1 MSVTPRGPTGAA
13 PLPPADMSARDL
25 PIRVVAAGEPLYRV
39 HSSRRDPIFFGP
51 GAGNPPT
58 YRFDS
63 LSGRFG
69 VFYVAPGPDAA
80 MIETLLRQP
89 QRLTVDYSEIQER
102 SLTKLRAGR
111 DLRLVSAMANDLSRL
126 GTTAALS
133 TGPYDP
139 CGAWSD
145 ALFDHPAVPD
155 GILFCS
161 RHNPNEP
168 CIALFERADFALV
181 ISSTKPLSTMLQE
194 VGVLLDHHGKSLFG
208 VP

>member
-1 MSVTPRGPTGAA
+1 MSLAPRGPTGAA
-13 PLPPADMSARDL
+13 PLPPADLSTRDL
-25 PIRVVAAGEPLYRV
+25 PIWRVTAGEPLYRV
-39 HSSRRDPIFFGP
+39 HSSRRGPIFFGP
-51 GAGNPPT
+51 GAGNLPT

-69 VFYVAPGPDAA
+69 VLYAAPAPDAA

-102 SLTKLRAGR
+102 SLTTLHAGR
-111 DLRLVSAMANDLSRL
+111 DLRLVSAIGNNLSRL

-145 ALFDHPAVPD
+145 ALFDHPAAPD

-168 CIALFERADFALV
+168 CIALFERTDFALV
-181 ISSTKPLSTMLQE
+181 TSNTTPLPAMLRK
-194 VGVLLDHHGKSLFG
+194 VGALLDHHGKSLFG
-208 VP
+208 AP

>member
-1 MSVTPRGPTGAA
+1 M
-13 PLPPADMSARDL
+13 RDL
-25 PIRVVAAGEPLYRV
+25 PIRVVAAGEPFYRV
-39 HSSRRDPIFFGP
+39 HRSHHDPIFFGP
-51 GAGNPPT
+51 GAGNPPA

-63 LSGRFG
+63 ISGSFG
-69 VFYVAPGPDAA
+69 VLYVAPGPDAA

-89 QRLTVDYSEIQER
+89 QRLTVDYSEIRDR
-102 SLTKLRAGR
+102 SLSTLRAGR
-111 DLRLVSAMANDLSRL
+111 DLRLVSATGNDLSRL

-161 RHNPNEP
+161 RHNPDEL
-168 CIALFERADFALV
+168 CIALFERKDLAFV
-181 ISSTKPLSTMLQE
+181 ISSTTPLPAMMAA
-194 VGVLLDHHGKSLFG
+194 VGALLDRHGKSLFG

>member
-1 MSVTPRGPTGAA
+1 MSVAPRGPTGSA
-13 PLPPADMSARDL
+13 PLPPADLSAHDL
-25 PIRVVAAGEPLYRV
+25 PIQVVAKGEILYRV
-39 HSSRRDPIFFGP
+39 HSSHRDPIFFGP
-51 GAGNPPT
+51 GAGNTPT

-69 VFYVAPGPDAA
+69 VLYIAPGPDAA

-89 QRLTVDYSEIQER
+89 QRLTADYSEIRGR
-102 SLTKLRAGR
+102 SLSTLRASR
-111 DLRLVSAMANDLSRL
+111 DLRLVSATGNDLSRL

-133 TGPYDP
+133 TGPYGP

-161 RHNPNEP
+161 RHNPDEP
-168 CIALFERADFALV
+168 CIALFERTDFAFV
-181 ISSTKPLSTMLQE
+181 ISSTTPLPAMLTE
-194 VGVLLDHHGKSLFG
+194 VGVLLDRHGKSLFG

>member
-1 MSVTPRGPTGAA
+1 MHGS
-13 PLPPADMSARDL
+13 
-25 PIRVVAAGEPLYRV
+25 
-39 HSSRRDPIFFGP
+39 HHDPIFFGP
-51 GAGNPPT
+51 GPGAGNPPA

-63 LSGRFG
+63 ISGRFG
-69 VFYVAPGPDAA
+69 VLYVAPSPDAA

-89 QRLTVDYSEIQER
+89 QRLTVDYSEIRDR
-102 SLTKLRAGR
+102 SLSTLHADC
-111 DLRLVSAMANDLSRL
+111 DLRVVSGTGSDLSRL

-139 CGAWSD
+139 CGAWAD

-161 RHNPNEP
+161 RHNPDEL
-168 CIALFERADFALV
+168 CIALFERKDLAFV
-181 ISSTKPLSTMLQE
+181 ISSTTPLPAMLVV
-194 VGVLLDHHGKSLFG
+194 VGALLDRHGKSLFG

>member
-1 MSVTPRGPTGAA
+1 MSVAPRGPTGSA
-13 PLPPADMSARDL
+13 PLPPADLSVRDL

-39 HSSRRDPIFFGP
+39 HRSHHDPIFFGP
-51 GAGNPPT
+51 GAGNPPA

-63 LSGRFG
+63 ISGSFG
-69 VFYVAPGPDAA
+69 VLYVAPGPDAA

-89 QRLTVDYSEIQER
+89 QRLTVDYSEIRDR
-102 SLTKLRAGR
+102 SLSTLHADR
-111 DLRLVSAMANDLSRL
+111 DLRLVSATGSDLSRL

-145 ALFDHPAVPD
+145 ALFDHPVVPD

-161 RHNPNEP
+161 RHNPDEL
-168 CIALFERADFALV
+168 CIALFERKDLAFV
-181 ISSTKPLSTMLQE
+181 ISSTTPLPAMLAV
-194 VGVLLDHHGKSLFG
+194 VGALLDRHGKSLFG

>member
-1 MSVTPRGPTGAA
+1 MSVAHRGPTGAA
-13 PLPPADMSARDL
+13 PLPPADLSARDL
-25 PIRVVAAGEPLYRV
+25 PIRVLAAGEPLCRV
-39 HSSRRDPIFFGP
+39 HGSHRDPIFFGP
-51 GAGNPPT
+51 GAGNPPA

-69 VFYVAPGPDAA
+69 VLYVAPGPEAA

-89 QRLTVDYSEIQER
+89 QRLTVDYSEIRDR
-102 SLTKLRAGR
+102 SLSTLRAGR
-111 DLRLVSAMANDLSRL
+111 DLRLVSATGSDLSRP
-126 GTTAALS
+126 GMTAALS

-161 RHNPNEP
+161 RHNPDEL
-168 CIALFERADFALV
+168 CIALFERTDLVFV
-181 ISSTKPLSTMLQE
+181 ISSTTPLPAMLTE
-194 VGVLLDHHGKSLFG
+194 VGALLDRHGKSLFG
-208 VP
+208 AP

>member
-1 MSVTPRGPTGAA
+1 MSVAPRGPTGSA
-13 PLPPADMSARDL
+13 PLPPADLSVRDL

-39 HSSRRDPIFFGP
+39 HRSHHDPIFFGP
-51 GAGNPPT
+51 GAGNPPA

-63 LSGRFG
+63 ISGRFG
-69 VFYVAPGPDAA
+69 VLYVAPGPDAA

-89 QRLTVDYSEIQER
+89 QRLTVDYSEIRDR
-102 SLTKLRAGR
+102 SLSTLRADR
-111 DLRLVSAMANDLSRL
+111 DLSLVSATGNDLSRL

-161 RHNPNEP
+161 RHNPDEL
-168 CIALFERADFALV
+168 CIALFERKDLAFV
-181 ISSTKPLSTMLQE
+181 ISSTTPLPAVLTE
-194 VGVLLDHHGKSLFG
+194 VGALLDRHGKSLFG
-208 VP
+208 AP